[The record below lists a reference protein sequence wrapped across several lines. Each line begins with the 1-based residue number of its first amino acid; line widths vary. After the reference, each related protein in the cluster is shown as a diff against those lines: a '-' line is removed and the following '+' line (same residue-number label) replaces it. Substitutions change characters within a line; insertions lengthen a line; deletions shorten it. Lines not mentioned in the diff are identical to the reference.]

1 MKSFFLYDIFIL
13 FISIFVSNIFFDSTN
28 FFSAIILFFL
38 SGTFTLTFFYLIAK
52 IGGINF
58 KKYAVWAILFWI
70 IVVPMLIYLVLYYCL
85 T

>member
-1 MKSFFLYDIFIL
+1 
-13 FISIFVSNIFFDSTN
+13 
-28 FFSAIILFFL
+28 LFFL